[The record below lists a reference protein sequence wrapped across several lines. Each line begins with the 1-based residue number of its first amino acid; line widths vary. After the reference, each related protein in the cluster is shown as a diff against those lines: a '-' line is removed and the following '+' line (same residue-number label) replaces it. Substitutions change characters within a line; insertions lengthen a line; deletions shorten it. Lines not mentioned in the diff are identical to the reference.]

1 MAAAGGKGK
10 RKYAA
15 KELRCFH
22 GSPPACRGANGL
34 PLMRMRLLATFGCK
48 IGISTGSFGQ
58 AAGGRG
64 GWDAIRDGRNEDAA
78 AAFADAIRAEPRD
91 PSLYLGAGLAAQ
103 LLGDLAKARESLE
116 QALKLAPNFTPASL
130 LLGDLLYRQSNLQG
144 AIAVYEAAR
153 KYAPDDK
160 TLLARLAQLRDEP
173 SPERGFFQSQSAHFI
188 VLFEGPADDELARR
202 AVEVLESAYW
212 RVGTALYTFPDHVIT
227 VVLYTEE
234 QFRDTTRS
242 PSWAAA
248 SYDGRI
254 RIPMRGALER
264 APGELERVLT
274 HELTHAMIR
283 AIAPRGVPT
292 WLNEGLAVTFE
303 PEGNVWAAKTLSE
316 STARIPL
323 DQLAGSFDKLSGN
336 QARIA
341 YAESADAARRL
352 VDEMGGAGLVALLQ
366 DIARGVP
373 LADAFE
379 RRMLT
384 PYSAFAASLR

>member
-1 MAAAGGKGK
+1 
-10 RKYAA
+10 
-15 KELRCFH
+15 
-22 GSPPACRGANGL
+22 
-34 PLMRMRLLATFGCK
+34 MRLFAALACAIT
-48 IGISTGSFGQ
+48 ISTAAFGQ
-58 AAGGRG
+58 AAAGRA

-78 AAFADAIRAEPRD
+78 TAFADAIRAEPRNA
-91 PSLYLGAGLAAQ
+91 SLYLGAGLAAQ
-103 LLGDLAKARESLE
+103 LLGDNAKARESLE
-116 QALKLAPNFTPASL
+116 QALKLAPGFTTASL
-130 LLGDLLYRQSNLQG
+130 LLGDLLYRQSDLQG

-153 KYAPDDK
+153 NYAPDDK
-160 TLLARLAQLRDEP
+160 TLLARLARLRDEP
-173 SPERGFFQSQSAHFI
+173 SPEKGFFQSQSAHFT
-188 VLFEGPADDELARR
+188 VLFEGPADEEMARR
-202 AVEVLESAYW
+202 AVDVLESAYW

-248 SYDGRI
+248 AYDGRI
-254 RIPMRGALER
+254 RIPMRGALEQAR
-264 APGELERVLT
+264 GELERVLT

-292 WLNEGLAVTFE
+292 WLNEGLAVMFE
-303 PEGNVWAAKTLSE
+303 PDGSDWATTTLSA

-323 DQLAGSFDKLSGN
+323 DELAGSFDSFSGN

-341 YAESADAARRL
+341 YAESGDAARRL
-352 VDEMGGAGLVALLQ
+352 FDEIGGAGVVALLQ

-373 LADAFE
+373 LADAFQ

>member
-1 MAAAGGKGK
+1 
-10 RKYAA
+10 
-15 KELRCFH
+15 
-22 GSPPACRGANGL
+22 
-34 PLMRMRLLATFGCK
+34 MRLLAAFACV
-48 IGISTGSFGQ
+48 IAMSTASFGQ
-58 AAGGRG
+58 AAAGRA

-144 AIAVYEAAR
+144 AIDVYEAAR

-160 TLLARLAQLRDEP
+160 TLLARLTQLRDEP
-173 SPERGFFQSQSAHFI
+173 SPEKGFFQSQSAHFT
-188 VLFEGPADDELARR
+188 VLFEGPADDDLARR

-254 RIPMRGALER
+254 RIPMRGALEQ

-303 PEGNVWAAKTLSE
+303 PEGNKWAATTLSGSPE
-316 STARIPL
+316 RISL
-323 DQLAGSFDKLSGN
+323 DQLAGSFDNLSGI

-352 VDEMGGAGLVALLQ
+352 LDEIGGAGIVALLQ

-373 LADAFE
+373 LAEAFQ
-379 RRMLT
+379 RRTLT
-384 PYSAFAASLR
+384 PYSAFAASMR